1 MVRYFE
7 HSFLT
12 CFILIFILISC
23 DKEYHPVGESIF
35 SDLTLETK
43 TKNIPVFTYQ
53 QSVNEVQ
60 SNVQPLAQLGR
71 INHPV
76 FGDVRASI
84 FTQISIGSDLF
95 FGNIRQLLE
104 DSGDED
110 DVNIIQEN
118 ETIREVFL
126 EIPFFSNT
134 DDSDNDGVIDPL
146 DSDPN
151 DPASNSDDDDLSD
164 IVEFQLGLN
173 PLSADSDGDGIL
185 DHNDDDNQN
194 YDSENRVYAIDS
206 IYGNRNSEFDLQ
218 VYELTYYLNNLDPKD
233 NFESAQIYYS
243 NRDYFDEGF
252 VGDKLFSGQIKLDFE
267 EVRLNFKE
275 DDPDTEDIDETTL
288 VETRL
293 SPRIRIPL
301 NKNFFQENLIELEG
315 TNSLLDDATY
325 QKRMR
330 GLIIR
335 GDNFSENLYML
346 LDIQNAVIKIN
357 YVFDDYNTK
366 GTLDDLSDD
375 LIEKRERDLELTLG
389 NIRINSLKNS
399 VFDSAI
405 QNRIESSL
413 NNEPSD
419 KLFIQS
425 SRLHGKIRLFSG
437 ENPEFNEILNNI
449 REEKILVNQANL
461 IFHVDSEMQTEEI
474 TAQRIYLY
482 NFKNGLPISDYISD
496 FSTSNFGT
504 NSNKSTFGG
513 ILELGE
519 NGKPF
524 RYKFNVTNHITNII
538 KNDSLN
544 YDLGLTVSGNIENPL
559 PIKAKTGD
567 QDLDINFP
575 LSATL
580 NPLGTVLI
588 GSHPDSTSTGK
599 KVKLE
604 LIYSSY

>member
-35 SDLTLETK
+35 SDLTLEIK

-84 FTQISIGSDLF
+84 FTQISIGSDPF

-325 QKRMR
+325 QKRMK

-335 GDNFSENLYML
+335 GDNFSDNLYML

-588 GSHPDSTSTGK
+588 GSHPDSTSTDK

>member
-35 SDLTLETK
+35 SDLTLEIK

-84 FTQISIGSDLF
+84 FTQISIGSDPF

-194 YDSENRVYAIDS
+194 YDSENRVYSIDS

-252 VGDKLFSGQIKLDFE
+252 VGEKLFSGQIKLNFE

-301 NKNFFQENLIELEG
+301 DKNFFQENLIELEG

-325 QKRMR
+325 QKRMK

-335 GDNFSENLYML
+335 GDNFSDNLYML

-375 LIEKRERDLELTLG
+375 QIEKRERDLELTLG

-519 NGKPF
+519 NGKPY

>member
-1 MVRYFE
+1 M
-7 HSFLT
+7 
-12 CFILIFILISC
+12 
-23 DKEYHPVGESIF
+23 
-35 SDLTLETK
+35 
-43 TKNIPVFTYQ
+43 
-53 QSVNEVQ
+53 
-60 SNVQPLAQLGR
+60 
-71 INHPV
+71 
-76 FGDVRASI
+76 
-84 FTQISIGSDLF
+84 
-95 FGNIRQLLE
+95 
-104 DSGDED
+104 
-110 DVNIIQEN
+110 
-118 ETIREVFL
+118 
-126 EIPFFSNT
+126 
-134 DDSDNDGVIDPL
+134 
-146 DSDPN
+146 
-151 DPASNSDDDDLSD
+151 SD

-301 NKNFFQENLIELEG
+301 NKNFFQENLIDLEG

-496 FSTSNFGT
+496 ISTSNFGT

>member
-1 MVRYFE
+1 
-7 HSFLT
+7 
-12 CFILIFILISC
+12 
-23 DKEYHPVGESIF
+23 
-35 SDLTLETK
+35 
-43 TKNIPVFTYQ
+43 
-53 QSVNEVQ
+53 
-60 SNVQPLAQLGR
+60 
-71 INHPV
+71 
-76 FGDVRASI
+76 
-84 FTQISIGSDLF
+84 
-95 FGNIRQLLE
+95 
-104 DSGDED
+104 
-110 DVNIIQEN
+110 
-118 ETIREVFL
+118 
-126 EIPFFSNT
+126 
-134 DDSDNDGVIDPL
+134 
-146 DSDPN
+146 
-151 DPASNSDDDDLSD
+151 
-164 IVEFQLGLN
+164 
-173 PLSADSDGDGIL
+173 
-185 DHNDDDNQN
+185 
-194 YDSENRVYAIDS
+194 
-206 IYGNRNSEFDLQ
+206 
-218 VYELTYYLNNLDPKD
+218 
-233 NFESAQIYYS
+233 
-243 NRDYFDEGF
+243 
-252 VGDKLFSGQIKLDFE
+252 
-267 EVRLNFKE
+267 
-275 DDPDTEDIDETTL
+275 
-288 VETRL
+288 
-293 SPRIRIPL
+293 
-301 NKNFFQENLIELEG
+301 
-315 TNSLLDDATY
+315 
-325 QKRMR
+325 
-330 GLIIR
+330 
-335 GDNFSENLYML
+335 ML

-504 NSNKSTFGG
+504 NSNKSIFGG

-544 YDLGLTVSGNIENPL
+544 YDLGLSVSGNIENPL

-588 GSHPDSTSTGK
+588 GSHPDSTSTDK